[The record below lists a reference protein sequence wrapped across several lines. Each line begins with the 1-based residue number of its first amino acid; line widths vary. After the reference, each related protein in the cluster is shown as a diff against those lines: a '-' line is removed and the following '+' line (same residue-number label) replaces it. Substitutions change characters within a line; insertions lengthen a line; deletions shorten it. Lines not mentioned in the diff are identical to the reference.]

1 MIVLYVVAFIAGL
14 FTILAPC
21 IWPLLPIVLADVT
34 QSKSKHRPLG
44 ITAGVAISYAF
55 FTLAI
60 SALESSLGLNPNVLR
75 KFAVVVLLVI
85 GVSMAV
91 PVLSRKMEASISRFS
106 GRFGGVGRNQRS
118 DFGGGFITGLA
129 LGIVWTPCSGPILAS
144 VAVLAG
150 TNKVSFETVIVTLFY
165 VAGVSIPLFGFAV
178 GGQKLLAKSR
188 RLSKH
193 TGRIQIASGM
203 VMILTAFA
211 IYTNYD
217 KTIEAKLLNAVP
229 SYTNALTSI
238 ERTSSVTKA
247 LSKLKGTKNVPASA
261 NGDIA
266 GLFNGS
272 GGAPS
277 TAPEFTGISQWLNTS
292 APQTLASLKGKI
304 VLVDFWTYSCINCL
318 RTLPHVEAWYNK
330 YHSSGFEVIGVST
343 PEFSFEKDAGNVSSA
358 IKRYNIPYPVALD
371 NKYATWNA
379 YNNEY
384 WPAEYLIDATGK
396 IRRAEFGEGNYG
408 ETEQAIRTL
417 LGNAGHTVTI
427 APSDLPDM
435 TPTNQNT
442 PETYFGSNRGQYG
455 YPSPNYPN
463 GTYTIPVPVPSTVP
477 VDHFAFG
484 GDWTIAPEYAQAT
497 KGASLTEHFQA
508 SKVYLIL
515 NPSKG
520 ATNKVDVTYDGKP
533 LVGKFAASDVVN
545 GVITLDSDRLYN
557 IFDSGTTPSDG
568 TLKFT
573 FENNGTQAFTFTFG

>member
-34 QSKSKHRPLG
+34 QSKSKRRPLG

-60 SALESSLGLNPNVLR
+60 SALESSFGLNPNVLR
-75 KFAVVVLLVI
+75 KVAVVVLLVI
-85 GVSMAV
+85 GLSMVV
-91 PVLSRKMEASISRFS
+91 PALSRRMEASISRLS
-106 GRFGGVGRNQRS
+106 GRFGGVGRNQRT
-118 DFGGGFITGLA
+118 DFSGGFITGLA

-150 TNKVSFETVIVTLFY
+150 TNKISFETVIVTIFY

-193 TGRIQIASGM
+193 TGRIQLASGL
-203 VMILTAFA
+203 VMILTALA

-217 KTIEAKLLNAVP
+217 KTIDAKLLNAVP

-247 LSKLKGTKNVPASA
+247 LSKLKGTKIVPNTA
-261 NGDIA
+261 NGFVA

-272 GGAPS
+272 DQAPRQ
-277 TAPEFTGISQWLNTS
+277 APEFSGIEKWLNTS
-292 APQTLASLKGKI
+292 SPATIASLKGKV

-330 YHSSGFEVIGVST
+330 YHSAGFEVVGVST
-343 PEFSFEKDAGNVSSA
+343 PEFAFEKDAGNVTSA
-358 IKRYNIPYPVALD
+358 IKRYGIPYPVALD
-371 NKYATWNA
+371 NKYSTWNS

-384 WPAEYLIDATGK
+384 WPAEYLIDPSGK
-396 IRRAEFGEGNYG
+396 IVRHEYGEGNYG

-417 LGNAGHTVTI
+417 LADQGKKITV

-435 TPTNQNT
+435 TPQTQLT
-442 PETYFGSNRGQYG
+442 PETYFGSNRSQYG

-463 GTYTIPVPVPSTVP
+463 GTFTIPVQEEKMVPLDQFSL
-477 VDHFAFG
+477 G
-484 GDWTIAPEYAQAT
+484 GKWLIQSEYAQAT
-497 KGASLTEHFQA
+497 KGASLTEHFDA

-515 NPSKG
+515 NPAPGTTSKV
-520 ATNKVDVTYDGKP
+520 AVTYDGKP
-533 LVGKFAASDVVN
+533 LVGKLAGSDVVN
-545 GVITLDSDRLYN
+545 GVITVDSDRLYN
-557 IFDSGTTPSDG
+557 IFDSGATNSDG
-568 TLKFT
+568 VLRFT
-573 FENNGTQAFTFTFG
+573 FLNDGTQAFTFTFG

>member
-34 QSKSKHRPLG
+34 QSKSKRRPLG

-60 SALESSLGLNPNVLR
+60 SALESTLGLNPNVLR

-85 GVSMAV
+85 GISMAV
-91 PVLSRKMEASISRFS
+91 PALSRRMEASISRFS

-150 TNKVSFETVIVTLFY
+150 TNKVSLETVIVTLFY

-193 TGRIQIASGM
+193 TGRIQIASGLI
-203 VMILTAFA
+203 MILTAVA

-247 LSKLKGTKNVPASA
+247 LAKLKGTKNVPASA
-261 NGDIA
+261 NVDTS

-277 TAPEFTGISQWLNTS
+277 KAPEFTGIAKWLNTS
-292 APQTLASLKGKI
+292 GPQTLASLKGKV

-330 YHSSGFEVIGVST
+330 YHSAGFDVIGVST
-343 PEFSFEKDAGNVSSA
+343 PEFAFEKDAGNVSSA
-358 IKRYNIPYPVALD
+358 IKRYKIPYPVALD
-371 NKYATWNA
+371 NNYATWNA

-384 WPAEYLIDATGK
+384 WPAEYLIDATGH

-417 LGNAGHTVTI
+417 LGNVGHTVTV
-427 APSDLPDM
+427 APSDLPDT

-442 PETYFGSNRGQYG
+442 PETYFGSNRAQYG
-455 YPSPNYPN
+455 YPEPNYPN
-463 GTYTIPVPVPSTVP
+463 GTFTIPEPATVP
-477 VDHFAFG
+477 VDQFAFG
-484 GDWTIAPEYAQAT
+484 GIWTIASEYAQAT
-497 KGASLTEHFQA
+497 KGATLTEHFQA
-508 SKVYLIL
+508 TKVYLIL
-515 NPSKG
+515 NPVKG
-520 ATNKVDVTYDGKP
+520 VTNKVDVTFNGKP
-533 LVGKFAASDVVN
+533 LVGKFAGSDVVN
-545 GVITLDSDRLYN
+545 GVITPDSDRLYN
-557 IFDSGTTPSDG
+557 IFDSGSTQTDG

-573 FENNGTQAFTFTFG
+573 FENTGTQAFTFTFG